1 MVNWPLLMATL
12 VMRGFVLF
20 AVNVFILASLSA
32 ALAADLPESYAR
44 EGNAG
49 PCGGGGGY
57 AGPVS
62 PAVFESTR
70 QAVWQH
76 LVVSITISQSPRA
89 AYDTSPL
96 LIWANETKNYCGFA
110 SGFFRTGEFN
120 AQTISQCQCFYSL
133 MQHYMAHSGY

>member
-1 MVNWPLLMATL
+1 MVNWPLLMAKL

-20 AVNVFILASLSA
+20 AGNVFILASLSA
-32 ALAADLPESYAR
+32 ALAADLPDTRES
-44 EGNAG
+44 NAG
-49 PCGGGGGY
+49 FCGGAEY

-76 LVVSITISQSPRA
+76 LAVSIAISQSPRA

-120 AQTISQCQCFYSL
+120 VQTISQCECFYSL
-133 MQHYMAHSGY
+133 MQHYMARSGY

>member
-1 MVNWPLLMATL
+1 MVNWHLLIATL

-20 AVNVFILASLSA
+20 GANLFILASLSA
-32 ALAADLPESYAR
+32 ALAADLPEGYAR
-44 EGNAG
+44 ESNAG
-49 PCGGGGGY
+49 FCGGSEY

-76 LVVSITISQSPRA
+76 LALSIAVSQSPRA

-96 LIWANETKNYCGFA
+96 LIWVNETKNYCGFA
-110 SGFFRTGEFN
+110 SGFFRTGEFD
-120 AQTISQCQCFYSL
+120 AQTISQCECFYSL
-133 MQHYMAHSGY
+133 MHRYMARSGY

>member
-1 MVNWPLLMATL
+1 MVNWPLLTAKL

-20 AVNVFILASLSA
+20 AGSVFILASLSA
-32 ALAADLPESYAR
+32 ALAADLPQGYAGES
-44 EGNAG
+44 NAG
-49 PCGGGGGY
+49 FCGGGGY

-76 LVVSITISQSPRA
+76 LNVSIAVSQSPRA
-89 AYDTSPL
+89 AYGTSPL
-96 LIWANETKNYCGFA
+96 LLWANETKNYCGVA

-120 AQTISQCQCFYSL
+120 VQTISQCECFYSL
-133 MQHYMAHSGY
+133 MQHYMARSGY